1 MFTCPTARRKRGSRG
16 GGGGRWGCTLV
27 NYGEGCAAKGL
38 QPWFYDWS
46 KISNIFEAHIL
57 KRTVFKEKENS
68 KDSMNVSTLFC
79 FCNRWKVTNSSVL
92 TDYTVYVLHSACH
105 LHTAIVADS
114 IYIQFTLLKNHSGSQ
129 CKQEQKWYP
138 IWGSKPQK
146 PNPITRHIP
155 I

>member
-1 MFTCPTARRKRGSRG
+1 MPRRGFNPDFTI
-16 GGGGRWGCTLV
+16 
-27 NYGEGCAAKGL
+27 EAKSVTYL
-38 QPWFYDWS
+38 RPKS
-46 KISNIFEAHIL
+46 L
-57 KRTVFKEKENS
+57 KDTVFKEKENS

-129 CKQEQKWYP
+129 CKQEQK
-138 IWGSKPQK
+138 
-146 PNPITRHIP
+146 
-155 I
+155 